1 MRRPAGA
8 VSLAVAAAAAVGL
21 VVVYLALGG
30 ASYEPA
36 GVADP
41 CASRAWREPSGTAES
56 IEQVV
61 LSTADGTACSLGAS
75 REELILALRSGD
87 SLSAFAREHGIS
99 DDEVEEA
106 VRAGLLRAVDDAEQ
120 ADAID
125 AAVAGLL
132 RGAAE
137 RLPISLVLDL
147 IRGASSLLP

>member
-1 MRRPAGA
+1 VRRGA

-36 GVADP
+36 SVADP
-41 CASRAWREPSGTAES
+41 CTPRAWRSPSGTAES

-61 LSTADGTACSLGAS
+61 LSTADGAACSLGAS

-87 SLSAFAREHGIS
+87 SLAELAREHGIS
-99 DDEVEEA
+99 DDEVEES

-125 AAVAGLL
+125 AAVASLL

-147 IRGASSLLP
+147 IRGASSLLQ

>member
-1 MRRPAGA
+1 VSRAGA
-8 VSLAVAAAAAVGL
+8 VSLVVATTAAVGL
-21 VVVYLALGG
+21 VLVYVALGG

-36 GVADP
+36 SVADP
-41 CASRAWREPSGTAES
+41 CEPRAWREPSGTAES

-87 SLSAFAREHGIS
+87 SLEEFAREHGIS
-99 DDEVEEA
+99 EDEVEDA

-125 AAVAGLL
+125 AAVASLL

-147 IRGASSLLP
+147 IRGASSLLQ

>member
-1 MRRPAGA
+1 MSRASGA
-8 VSLAVAAAAAVGL
+8 LTLAIACAAAVGL

-36 GVADP
+36 SVADP
-41 CASRAWREPSGTAES
+41 CAVRDWREPSGVAES

-61 LSTADGTACSLGAS
+61 LSTADGTACELGAS

-99 DDEVEEA
+99 EDEVEDA
-106 VRAGLLRAVDDAEQ
+106 VRAGLVRAVDDAEQ
-120 ADAID
+120 SDAID
-125 AAVAGLL
+125 GTVADLL

-147 IRGASSLLP
+147 IRGASSLLQ